1 LYATRS
7 TQPVHDLTGFASLA
21 EAALM
26 FGSLHETKGQSMF
39 KKLDQIIPKVVP
51 LEKEKTKDVGREVLT
66 FEEFSKWLKKHNQK
80 DDHRRKVR
88 YEHIR

>member
-1 LYATRS
+1 
-7 TQPVHDLTGFASLA
+7 
-21 EAALM
+21 
-26 FGSLHETKGQSMF
+26 MF

>member
-1 LYATRS
+1 MYATRS
-7 TQPVHDLTGFASLA
+7 TQLVHDLTGFALLA
-21 EAALM
+21 ETALM
-26 FGSLHETKGQSMF
+26 FVSLHKTKGQSMF

-80 DDHRRKVR
+80 DGYRRRVR
-88 YEHIR
+88 YEHSR

>member
-1 LYATRS
+1 
-7 TQPVHDLTGFASLA
+7 
-21 EAALM
+21 
-26 FGSLHETKGQSMF
+26 MF

-80 DDHRRKVR
+80 DSFRRRVR
-88 YEHIR
+88 YEHSR

>member
-1 LYATRS
+1 MSVTKNTL
-7 TQPVHDLTGFASLA
+7 PIHDLTGSVLLA
-21 EAALM
+21 DEAPM
-26 FGSLHETKGQSMF
+26 FGSLHKTKGQSMF

-80 DDHRRKVR
+80 DSFRRRVR
-88 YEHIR
+88 YEHSR

>member
-1 LYATRS
+1 MYATRS
-7 TQPVHDLTGFASLA
+7 TLPIHDLIGSVLHAD
-21 EAALM
+21 EAPM
-26 FGSLHETKGQSMF
+26 FGSLHKTKGQSMF

-66 FEEFSKWLKKHNQK
+66 FKEFSKWLKKHNQK

>member
-1 LYATRS
+1 MYATRS
-7 TQPVHDLTGFASLA
+7 TQPVHDLTGFALLA
-21 EAALM
+21 ETVPM
-26 FGSLHETKGQSMF
+26 SGSLHKTKGQSMF

-80 DDHRRKVR
+80 DDHRRRVK

>member
-1 LYATRS
+1 MYATKS
-7 TQPVHDLTGFASLA
+7 TQPVHDLTGSVLLA

-26 FGSLHETKGQSMF
+26 FDSLHKTKGQSMF

-66 FEEFSKWLKKHNQK
+66 FEEFSKWLKKHNHK
-80 DDHRRKVR
+80 DSFRRRVKH
-88 YEHIR
+88 EHSR

>member
-1 LYATRS
+1 MSAIRS
-7 TQPVHDLTGFASLA
+7 TQPVHDLTGFALLA
-21 EAALM
+21 ETVPM
-26 FGSLHETKGQSMF
+26 SGSLHETKGQSMF

-80 DDHRRKVR
+80 DNYRRRVK

>member
-1 LYATRS
+1 MYATRS
-7 TQPVHDLTGFASLA
+7 TQPTHDLIGFALLA
-21 EAALM
+21 NKVPM
-26 FGSLHETKGQSMF
+26 FGSLHKTKGQSMF

-80 DDHRRKVR
+80 DNYRRRVK